1 MLKWAAF
8 SYSRESSQPRI
19 KPLSPALAGGF
30 FTAEPPGE
38 PECSGDGDY
47 FIIIFIYATVFI
59 PAALDFKLSSLG
71 KGTIFYFQ
79 RVLEVDM

>member
-1 MLKWAAF
+1 MDLLDPGIELGF
-8 SYSRESSQPRI
+8 
-19 KPLSPALAGGF
+19 PALQANSLP
-30 FTAEPPGE
+30 TEPPGE